1 MKRGT
6 LFRRLLLL
14 QVITILVV
22 AVVVGVAFMRIS
34 GPVFTRAKTDE
45 VLPKAQAVAVYYQ
58 QYADG
63 TLNLR
68 DMQSAISVS
77 GTLSNA
83 QLQIYDALGNLVI
96 FSLDKG
102 DDFFYRADSQQMQNI
117 TQPIAIEAMS
127 TGISTT
133 RTVREDTRKAEY
145 MVVAVPVFKSGNIIG
160 AVVLTSSMRI
170 VQSPLERLYVLLG
183 ISCLIAFVVMLLPL
197 YYFLKRMVKPLA
209 QMNTVALSMAQG
221 NFSLRAD
228 EKTKGEIGELAH
240 SINHLATQLGSTLEA
255 LVLERN
261 RLQLTIDGLA
271 EGILALDESGA
282 LLHSNPAL
290 YGLLNIPTQ
299 EAQLLQAVDNCEGTL
314 MQDIKAVA
322 QTGQPMTRNV
332 VINGVILR
340 VIATP
345 ITDETK
351 VCRGVV
357 ALFHDIT
364 ESERLEQTRRDYV
377 ANVSHELR
385 TPLSAVRGLAEALN
399 DDLIKTPQD
408 RSRYYGYILRECMR
422 LGRLIEDLLELSRL
436 QSGGIALQKAEVDL
450 TALLNDIRMRY
461 ANLSYDLG
469 IHFDVDC
476 PECPMVFSN
485 ADRIEQVLVI
495 LLDNAFKFTEEGG
508 YVKVYTACDADKV
521 TICVS
526 DDGAGIGREDIG
538 HVFERF
544 YKAERSHSGGGTGL
558 GLSIAREVLTLM
570 GETIA
575 VVSEVGK
582 GTTFRF
588 TLQRADRNR

>member
-1 MKRGT
+1 MKKRGT

-14 QVITILVV
+14 QVMTILIV
-22 AVVVGVAFMRIS
+22 AVVVGTAFMRIS
-34 GPVFTRAKTDE
+34 GPAFTRVRADE
-45 VLPKAQAVAVYYQ
+45 VVPRAQAVATYYQ

-63 TLNLR
+63 LLSLR

-77 GTLSNA
+77 GTLSNS
-83 QLQIYDALGNLVI
+83 QLQIFNNEGDLVI

-102 DDFFYRADSQQMQNI
+102 SDFFYRADSPEMQGV
-117 TQPIAIEAMS
+117 TLPVAMEAMA
-127 TGISTT
+127 TRQSTT
-133 RTVREDTRKAEY
+133 RTVREGTRDIEY
-145 MVVAVPVFKSGNIIG
+145 MVVAVPVMDGNRVTG

-170 VQSPLERLYVLLG
+170 VQSPLERLYAILG
-183 ISCLIAFVVMLLPL
+183 ISCLIAFFVMLIPL
-197 YYFLKRMVKPLA
+197 YYFLKRMVKPLQ

-228 EKTKGEIGELAH
+228 ENTKGEVGELAH

-255 LVLERN
+255 LMLERN

-271 EGILALDESGA
+271 EGILALDENGA
-282 LLHSNPAL
+282 LLHTNPTL
-290 YGLLNIPTQ
+290 YELLNIPANQ
-299 EAQLLQAVDNCEGTL
+299 MQLLHAMESMEGSPL
-314 MQDIKAVA
+314 QDIKDVA
-322 QTGQPMTRNV
+322 QTGQPVTRNV
-332 VINGVILR
+332 AINGAIVRI
-340 VIATP
+340 IATP
-345 ITDETK
+345 IYDEAKT
-351 VCRGVV
+351 CRGVV

-399 DDLIKTPQD
+399 DGLIKTQED

-436 QSGGIALQKAEVDL
+436 QGGKVALQKATVDL
-450 TALLNDIRMRY
+450 AQLLGDIRMRY
-461 ANLSYDLG
+461 ATLGYDLG
-469 IHFDVDC
+469 IHFEVDC
-476 PECPMVFSN
+476 PQCPQVYSN

-508 YVKVYTACDADKV
+508 TVKVYTTFDDKKV
-521 TICVS
+521 TVYVS
-526 DDGAGIGREDIG
+526 DNGAGIGKEDLP

-544 YKAERSHSGGGTGL
+544 YKAEKSHSGGGTGL

-570 GETIA
+570 GETI
-575 VVSEVGK
+575 VVTSELGK

-588 TLQRADRNR
+588 TLQRADIR